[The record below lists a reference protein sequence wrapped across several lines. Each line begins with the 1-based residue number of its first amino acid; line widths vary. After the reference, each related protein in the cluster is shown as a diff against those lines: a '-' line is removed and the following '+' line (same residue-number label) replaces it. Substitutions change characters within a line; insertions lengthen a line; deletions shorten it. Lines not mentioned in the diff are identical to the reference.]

1 MIKVCLHTARLSTRR
16 KSPLRTTMLTLL
28 DLFPNGYPVA
38 LVRQEERR
46 GCCKEETQGH
56 CRSAPNPKRFGI
68 FTQVTAVR
76 GRHRE
81 FSHLRLVADY
91 QCQT

>member
-1 MIKVCLHTARLSTRR
+1 MIKVGLHTAHHGTSRN
-16 KSPLRTTMLTLL
+16 SPPRTTMLTVLG
-28 DLFPNGYPVA
+28 LFPDGYPVA

-68 FTQVTAVR
+68 FTRVTAVR
-76 GRHRE
+76 ECHRE
-81 FSHLRLVADY
+81 FSRLRLVANY
-91 QCQT
+91 QYQT